1 MLASEVHIHLL
12 HMYDNWFMVTIDRTI
27 VKLISSKY
35 VNYSNKS
42 IILLNVCMKKNI
54 KKSKM
59 NADLQSG
66 INGEATSGGV
76 HAGHIL
82 GVVDLLKGQLGT
94 VVPMAV
100 VNVLSD
106 QGVGLHREVLVHLS

>member
-1 MLASEVHIHLL
+1 
-12 HMYDNWFMVTIDRTI
+12 
-27 VKLISSKY
+27 
-35 VNYSNKS
+35 
-42 IILLNVCMKKNI
+42 
-54 KKSKM
+54 M

-94 VVPMAV
+94 VIPMAV